1 MIKQKQ
7 LMVQSVNY
15 IKTKHGNNYIV
26 DNYSNY
32 LSITPSHGV
41 KYISDNTEFDT
52 SSYYTKKIAYLHKMG
67 ILNQRIILNLNIK

>member
-1 MIKQKQ
+1 
-7 LMVQSVNY
+7 MVQSVNY

-52 SSYYTKKIAYLHKMG
+52 SSYYTKKLH
-67 ILNQRIILNLNIK
+67 IYIKWGF